1 MGNQVEE
8 TLNLDP
14 GNAAGQ
20 IEETLTTVLNQ
31 GVDRTLELKVATP
44 TGESDTITITQ
55 EGCREAFITSDGM
68 RFVTSDGQL
77 FGVLKDPCPG
87 GCIPSYITL
96 NQNLTDPAE
105 MISGDVAG
113 TEIQWIRDNSH
124 RVLGK
129 KTAEGVMTICQLDD
143 EDSTKY
149 ADGATA
155 DLTGSQGDVFMRLP
169 RFFYHAEEV
178 ETDVWK
184 IGFSRAKVASDW
196 KEWDGKDLIGVY
208 KAYSDGTKLYS
219 RSGIAP
225 TTNVSQED
233 FKARSQ
239 ANGMGYSLVKFKH
252 HSMLAFLFY
261 AMYGNTNSQVICGTG
276 TSDDGK
282 TTGQTNAL
290 GMTDTVA
297 AENGNTGS
305 INFWGLENWWGD
317 LYEWVD
323 NVVINNRFWQVTRD
337 DGTTGGFLA
346 PSEDG
351 FISKVHVGEELDMIP
366 SAVGA
371 SDTLGFCDYYGQ
383 YNGNALVLA
392 RSSDSS
398 DSFGGVA
405 YVSANSDVSDTGF
418 ASGSR
423 LAFRGDIIEMTSSS
437 DFVSIGESMPSY
449 ITIDQN
455 LTDPSQMITGDV
467 NGESIQWIRENSHRV
482 LGKKTAEG
490 VMTVCQLDDEDST
503 KFADGGS
510 ADLTGGQ
517 GDVFMKLPRFFYHAE
532 EVETDVWK
540 IGFSRAKVASDWKEW
555 DGKDLVG
562 VYEGYVS
569 DGKLRSVSGE
579 TPTDAV
585 PQADFKAYAQANG
598 DGYSLVKFKHHSM
611 MAFLFY
617 ALYGNTNSQAICGTG
632 SDVQGKTTGATNGIG
647 MTDTV
652 AEVNGNTGSIN
663 FWGLENW
670 WGSLFERVDNV
681 SINNNVWTITEDGG
695 STRDVQAVTSDGF
708 ISKVHVGENLDIVP
722 SDVGASD
729 TLGFCDYYG
738 RNDDNALVLSR
749 SCSGSFSI
757 GGVAFAYVDSDAS
770 LTEPGYGSRLA
781 FRGTINE
788 IESSVDFTD
797 IEAIS

>member
-129 KTAEGVMTICQLDD
+129 KTAEGVMTICQLND
-143 EDSTKY
+143 EDSTKF
-149 ADGATA
+149 ADGGSA
-155 DLTGSQGDVFMRLP
+155 DLTGGQGDVFMRLP

-219 RSGIAP
+219 RSGVTP

-233 FKARSQ
+233 FKARAQ
-239 ANGMGYSLVKFKH
+239 ANGTGYSLVKFKH

-261 AMYGNTNSQVICGTG
+261 AIYGNMNSQAVCGSG
-276 TSDDGK
+276 TSDSSK
-282 TTGQTNAL
+282 TTGQTNAF

-323 NVVINNRFWQVTRD
+323 NVSINNRVWTITEDDSSTRNVQARNG
-337 DGTTGGFLA
+337 DGPGNIL
-346 PSEDG
+346 
-351 FISKVHVGEELDMIP
+351 KVSVGEFLDMVPIV
-366 SAVGA
+366 AVGA
-371 SDTLGFCDYYGQ
+371 SASTSFCDWYIA
-383 YNGNALVLA
+383 NSDNALVLA
-392 RSSDSS
+392 RSYIDSN
-398 DSFGGVA
+398 A
-405 YVSANSDVSDTGF
+405 Y
-418 ASGSR
+418 
-423 LAFRGDIIEMTSSS
+423 
-437 DFVSIGESMPSY
+437 
-449 ITIDQN
+449 
-455 LTDPSQMITGDV
+455 
-467 NGESIQWIRENSHRV
+467 
-482 LGKKTAEG
+482 
-490 VMTVCQLDDEDST
+490 
-503 KFADGGS
+503 
-510 ADLTGGQ
+510 
-517 GDVFMKLPRFFYHAE
+517 
-532 EVETDVWK
+532 
-540 IGFSRAKVASDWKEW
+540 
-555 DGKDLVG
+555 
-562 VYEGYVS
+562 
-569 DGKLRSVSGE
+569 
-579 TPTDAV
+579 
-585 PQADFKAYAQANG
+585 
-598 DGYSLVKFKHHSM
+598 
-611 MAFLFY
+611 
-617 ALYGNTNSQAICGTG
+617 
-632 SDVQGKTTGATNGIG
+632 
-647 MTDTV
+647 
-652 AEVNGNTGSIN
+652 
-663 FWGLENW
+663 
-670 WGSLFERVDNV
+670 
-681 SINNNVWTITEDGG
+681 
-695 STRDVQAVTSDGF
+695 
-708 ISKVHVGENLDIVP
+708 
-722 SDVGASD
+722 
-729 TLGFCDYYG
+729 
-738 RNDDNALVLSR
+738 
-749 SCSGSFSI
+749 
-757 GGVAFAYVDSDAS
+757 GGVAFANATFGAS
-770 LTEPGYGSRLA
+770 YTYSYSGSRLA